1 MLWQVTKQTSS
12 WNSDRIRILIIL
24 QGAADLIRRGEEE
37 ERRRRKGKEER
48 EEGWMEDAGSSA
60 TQRNATSFVIYLSG
74 NITQCMW
81 KGESEMK
88 ALEIKRGWAVSI
100 LIYGQ

>member
-12 WNSDRIRILIIL
+12 WNSDWIRILIIL

-37 ERRRRKGKEER
+37 EGGRKGKEER
-48 EEGWMEDAGSSA
+48 EEGWAKDAGSSA
-60 TQRNATSFVIYLSG
+60 TRGNATSFVIYLSG
-74 NITQCMW
+74 SITPLVW
-81 KGESEMK
+81 KGASEKK
-88 ALEIKRGWAVSI
+88 AREIKSGRAVSI